1 MRIKVIVL
9 IITALSFLLIS
20 CQIGHIGD
28 SSGLSRK
35 QKENNFRNAYDYER
49 KAYSFFAA
57 DTVENPQNTDLSVI
71 SSKTYNRGKSLN
83 IREYE
88 VSLNNKANRDIP
100 PVFMM
105 DIIVETALLIA
116 AEMTIQ
122 EGYDSFILTDLY
134 EAALAMNL
142 NRPYYT
148 NVNLRGSGATATT
161 YGGPYTSYY
170 RVIHFSFLAFNKSEV
185 DFTKSIVLKSYSYP
199 VEDNLPAESG
209 LYRTQKKMKE
219 INEGITKLYAA
230 GEHFDTSYAYKAYYD
245 ARDMV
250 SRISRHIPWTYNIRQ
265 EEPLVRKESVSSY
278 KKYF

>member
-20 CQIGHIGD
+20 CQTGHIGD

-83 IREYE
+83 IREYN

-142 NRPYYT
+142 R
-148 NVNLRGSGATATT
+148 
-161 YGGPYTSYY
+161 GPYTSYY

-199 VEDNLPAESG
+199 VEDNLPAESR
-209 LYRTQKKMKE
+209 LYRTQKEMKE
-219 INEGITKLYAA
+219 INKGITEFYAA
-230 GEHFDTSYAYKAYYD
+230 GEYFDTSYAYKAYYD